1 MTSNSILVC
10 WSGLRILKGV
20 TMDTRSPDWLTVES
34 QTSESAV
41 VRHCS
46 QIDAL
51 YRIISTEGYHHLS
64 AGGCRPLVVTRI
76 CGDRGRPTAIVL
88 SVQDSKSCGE
98 GFVRLYENVGARFK
112 FAGRA
117 QSLIRTKLACELHE
131 HAFGTVILMRS
142 SSYRDRIA
150 IVPFFRPLN
159 NLARI
164 MWCTG

>member
-1 MTSNSILVC
+1 MVTIFGR
-10 WSGLRILKGV
+10 SGLRILKGAA
-20 TMDTRSPDWLTVES
+20 MDTSSPDWLTVES
-34 QTSESAV
+34 QTPESAV

-131 HAFGTVILMRS
+131 WAC
-142 SSYRDRIA
+142 
-150 IVPFFRPLN
+150 
-159 NLARI
+159 NLHCWIWGDIDEPIQRLQQGHELEVA
-164 MWCTG
+164 